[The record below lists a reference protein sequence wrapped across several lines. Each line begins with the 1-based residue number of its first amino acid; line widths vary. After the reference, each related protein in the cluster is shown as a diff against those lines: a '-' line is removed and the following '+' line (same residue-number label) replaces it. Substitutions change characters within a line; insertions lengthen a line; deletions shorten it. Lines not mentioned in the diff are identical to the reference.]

1 MFGFNV
7 NKLKPSLKMA
17 VHRIGIVKN
26 KKAITSKAQRKEVAK
41 LLADGKEEKARIRVE
56 GLIRE
61 DFVIEAYEI
70 IELLCELISERTPL
84 IKSERECPY
93 DMREA
98 VCTLIWAA
106 TRTEI
111 PELSENQLTKK
122 YGQDFT
128 AAAMRN
134 VDGCV
139 NERVIHK
146 LSVQPPNAYL
156 VINYLKEIAKQ
167 HNVAWVPDESQIVDP
182 LAPMAAPTGTSIG
195 QAGVSGPDFAAIY
208 AEAPPPGRVPTAFPT
223 VPHSSPAYIQPPSG
237 MPTLGHVFDQRLAY
251 PDERCV
257 APPKTVDTYAPP
269 PAAAAA
275 PPANDSAPA
284 TNDVPDFDELASRF
298 EKLRRKN

>member
-111 PELSENQLTKK
+111 PELSEVKNQLTKK

-223 VPHSSPAYIQPPSG
+223 VPHSSPAYIQPPS
-237 MPTLGHVFDQRLAY
+237 
-251 PDERCV
+251 
-257 APPKTVDTYAPP
+257 APPKTVDAYAPP

-275 PPANDSAPA
+275 PPVNDSAPA

>member
-111 PELSENQLTKK
+111 PELSE
-122 YGQDFT
+122 
-128 AAAMRN
+128 
-134 VDGCV
+134 
-139 NERVIHK
+139 
-146 LSVQPPNAYL
+146 PPNAYL

>member
-111 PELSENQLTKK
+111 PELSE
-122 YGQDFT
+122 
-128 AAAMRN
+128 
-134 VDGCV
+134 
-139 NERVIHK
+139 
-146 LSVQPPNAYL
+146 
-156 VINYLKEIAKQ
+156 

-223 VPHSSPAYIQPPSG
+223 VPHSSPAYIQPPS
-237 MPTLGHVFDQRLAY
+237 
-251 PDERCV
+251 